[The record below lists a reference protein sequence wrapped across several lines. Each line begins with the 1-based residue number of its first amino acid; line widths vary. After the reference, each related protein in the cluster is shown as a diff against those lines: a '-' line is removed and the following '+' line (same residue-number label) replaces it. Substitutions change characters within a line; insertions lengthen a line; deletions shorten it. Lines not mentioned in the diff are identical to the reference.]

1 MTDDLTSRQ
10 RRGLDM
16 AEAAPEDATDDNLD
30 ALLELTRHS
39 DSDVRADAA
48 QAVETITAAQPDLVA
63 PRLQEA
69 IGLLHSHDLDVRTF
83 GQAIVGLLGTK
94 RPDVIEGTTTAHHLA
109 QGLTDENEFVRMNA
123 AETIGTVGEV
133 SPELFAHPGIVD
145 ALVGKVESDD
155 RGATRGHAAQ
165 SLATIGTA
173 DPSVIDD
180 GTVERLEAVLER
192 GDGVG
197 ERIESA
203 IDAVTTARATREASA
218 GDGATT
224 EFCPACGSEL
234 DADPTPNFCRNCGQE
249 L

>member
-16 AEAAPEDATDDNLD
+16 ADAAPEDATDDNLD
-30 ALLELTRHS
+30 ALLELTRHP

-48 QAVETITAAQPDLVA
+48 QAVKTITANQPGLVA
-63 PRLQEA
+63 PRLHDA

-83 GQAIVGLLGTK
+83 GQGIVGLLGSK
-94 RPDVIEGTTTAHHLA
+94 RPDATEATTAAHHLA

-197 ERIESA
+197 GRIESA
-203 IDAVTTARATREASA
+203 IDAVTTAKATRGANA
-218 GDGATT
+218 GDKGET
-224 EFCPACGSEL
+224 EFCPACGVEL

>member
-16 AEAAPEDATDDNLD
+16 ADAAPEDATDDNLD
-30 ALLELTRHS
+30 ALLELTRHP

-48 QAVETITAAQPDLVA
+48 QAVKTITANQPGLVA
-63 PRLQEA
+63 PRLHDA

-83 GQAIVGLLGTK
+83 GQGIVGLLGSK
-94 RPDVIEGTTTAHHLA
+94 RPDATEATTAAHHLA

-165 SLATIGTA
+165 SLATIGDRRRNGRTTRSG
-173 DPSVIDD
+173 P
-180 GTVERLEAVLER
+180 GTGRR
-192 GDGVG
+192 RRRTD
-197 ERIESA
+197 
-203 IDAVTTARATREASA
+203 RE
-218 GDGATT
+218 
-224 EFCPACGSEL
+224 CH
-234 DADPTPNFCRNCGQE
+234 
-249 L
+249 

>member
-16 AEAAPEDATDDNLD
+16 ADAAPEDATDDNLD
-30 ALLELTRHS
+30 ALLELTRHP

-48 QAVETITAAQPDLVA
+48 QAVKTITANQPGLVA
-63 PRLQEA
+63 PRLHDA

-83 GQAIVGLLGTK
+83 GQGIVGLLGSK
-94 RPDVIEGTTTAHHLA
+94 RPDATEATTAAHHLA

-197 ERIESA
+197 GRIESA
-203 IDAVTTARATREASA
+203 IDAVTTAKATRGAHA
-218 GDGATT
+218 GDNGETAV
-224 EFCPACGSEL
+224 CPAGAVEL
-234 DADPTPNFCRNCGQE
+234 DAEPTPNFCRHCGHE